1 MPEEVKKP
9 VTYDVDGYDIVTKA
23 LETVL
28 NTFPGLQPTE
38 KIKFSSLKEDEG
50 IAFYPVSGAVV
61 ASEKKYITGIVDQLC
76 NYPFYI
82 VYRSAPTTPGIK
94 TEIKEFLDTLGKWL
108 EKQPVQVDGKEYHLE
123 SYPTLTEG
131 RVIESITRLTPS
143 YLDTVA
149 ENKVEDWVV
158 SMSLKYRK
166 KFKNNHTGTDSAA
179 ADREKLRGRK
189 EKTCLNL
196 SVKQWPL
203 TSIRHSRESWHP
215 QAGCW

>member
-9 VTYDVDGYDIVTKA
+9 VTYDVDGYDIATKA

-38 KIKFSSLKEDEG
+38 KIKFSSLKEDDG

-94 TEIKEFLDTLGKWL
+94 TEIKEFLDTLGK
-108 EKQPVQVDGKEYHLE
+108 
-123 SYPTLTEG
+123 
-131 RVIESITRLTPS
+131 
-143 YLDTVA
+143 
-149 ENKVEDWVV
+149 
-158 SMSLKYRK
+158 
-166 KFKNNHTGTDSAA
+166 
-179 ADREKLRGRK
+179 
-189 EKTCLNL
+189 
-196 SVKQWPL
+196 
-203 TSIRHSRESWHP
+203 
-215 QAGCW
+215 

>member
-1 MPEEVKKP
+1 MPEEVKKL

-82 VYRSAPTTPGIK
+82 VYRSAPTTPG
-94 TEIKEFLDTLGKWL
+94 
-108 EKQPVQVDGKEYHLE
+108 
-123 SYPTLTEG
+123 
-131 RVIESITRLTPS
+131 VIESITRLTPS

-149 ENKVEDWVV
+149 ENKVEDWVI

-166 KFKNNHTGTDSAA
+166 KFK
-179 ADREKLRGRK
+179 K
-189 EKTCLNL
+189 
-196 SVKQWPL
+196 
-203 TSIRHSRESWHP
+203 
-215 QAGCW
+215 

>member
-1 MPEEVKKP
+1 MPEEIEKL

-38 KIKFSSLKEDEG
+38 KIKFSSLKEDDG

-61 ASEKKYITGIVDQLC
+61 ASEKKSVTGLVDQLC
-76 NYPFYI
+76 NYPFFV
-82 VYRSAPTTPGIK
+82 VYRSAPTTPGVK

-108 EKQPVQVDGKEYHLE
+108 EKQPVQVDGKEYHLN
-123 SYPTLTEG
+123 SYPALTEG

-149 ENKVEDWVV
+149 ENKVEDWVI

-166 KFKNNHTGTDSAA
+166 KFK
-179 ADREKLRGRK
+179 K
-189 EKTCLNL
+189 
-196 SVKQWPL
+196 
-203 TSIRHSRESWHP
+203 
-215 QAGCW
+215 

>member
-76 NYPFYI
+76 NYPF
-82 VYRSAPTTPGIK
+82 
-94 TEIKEFLDTLGKWL
+94 L
-108 EKQPVQVDGKEYHLE
+108 H
-123 SYPTLTEG
+123 
-131 RVIESITRLTPS
+131 RV
-143 YLDTVA
+143 
-149 ENKVEDWVV
+149 
-158 SMSLKYRK
+158 SLSTY
-166 KFKNNHTGTDSAA
+166 N
-179 ADREKLRGRK
+179 
-189 EKTCLNL
+189 
-196 SVKQWPL
+196 
-203 TSIRHSRESWHP
+203 
-215 QAGCW
+215 AGN

>member
-1 MPEEVKKP
+1 MPEEVKKT

-123 SYPTLTEG
+123 SYSTLTEG

-149 ENKVEDWVV
+149 ENKVEDWVI

-189 EKTCLNL
+189 EKTCQNL

-203 TSIRHSRESWHP
+203 TLIRHSRESWHP

>member
-9 VTYDVDGYDIVTKA
+9 VTYDVDGYDIATKA

-28 NTFPGLQPTE
+28 NTFPGLQPSE

-50 IAFYPVSGAVV
+50 IAFYPASGAVV

-149 ENKVEDWVV
+149 ENKVEDWVI

-166 KFKNNHTGTDSAA
+166 KFK
-179 ADREKLRGRK
+179 K
-189 EKTCLNL
+189 
-196 SVKQWPL
+196 
-203 TSIRHSRESWHP
+203 
-215 QAGCW
+215 